1 MKRIIRLT
9 ESDLTRIIKRVIK
22 ENDEFKNLPTE
33 NKKEKIF
40 NNWLTSEYDS
50 VEPIESDDKISF
62 IKNGIEDFTYYKKYK
77 GPTLS
82 HHVRGFLCGI
92 FSINYNDCEDMFDKW
107 FSKHFNLEVDFN
119 RKDYIRNYIKNQNSK
134 IKTYNQFFGLKKP
147 KNWGKGDGISVD
159 TIKDQIVGDLTDG
172 YDLSGINKDVVKH
185 GVDIFAQK
193 WYNDVIDLD
202 YDSAIYKT
210 DYISETDD
218 WDEFLGEI
226 GF

>member
-1 MKRIIRLT
+1 MRKYI
-9 ESDLTRIIKRVIK
+9 
-22 ENDEFKNLPTE
+22 DEFKNLITE
-33 NKKEKIF
+33 NKMEKIF
-40 NNWLTSEYDS
+40 NYWLTSNYDS

-62 IKNGIEDFTYYKKYK
+62 MKNGIEDFTYYKKYK

-82 HHVRGFLCGI
+82 HHVRGGLCGI
-92 FSINYNDCEDMFDKW
+92 FSINSNDCEDMFDKW

-119 RKDYIRNYIKNQNSK
+119 RKDYIRNYIKNQKSK
-134 IKTYNQFFGLKKP
+134 LITYNQFFGLKKP
-147 KNWGKGDGISVD
+147 KNWGKGDGITVD

-185 GVDIFAQK
+185 GVDRFAQK
-193 WYNDVIDLD
+193 WYNDVRDLD
-202 YDSAIYKT
+202 YDSAIDKT

-226 GF
+226 GI